1 MTDTNEKSTG
11 VDIDRVIVI
20 KEPGEEEYSV
30 SDSELTFNMK
40 IMEDGSLAVT
50 GGKIVTE
57 YFIQNSTLEV
67 VKTWR
72 YELHNVLLNSID
84 VDAAKNTLT
93 YSFTLEDPGDFL
105 EYTSLQEDEDD
116 ESESAEAES

>member
-57 YFIQNSTLEV
+57 YFIQNSTLEWL
-67 VKTWR
+67 KSWR

-84 VDAAKNTLT
+84 VDAAKHTLT